1 VHKKESFISVFD
13 GVPGI
18 GPKRRRSLLKKFG
31 SVQAIREASFEE
43 LAATSGMTEKLA
55 MKVKETL

>member
-1 VHKKESFISVFD
+1 VFD

-18 GPKRRRSLLKKFG
+18 GPRRRRSLLKKFG
-31 SVQAIREASFEE
+31 SVQAIREASLEE